1 VRPAPRALLLIA
13 GASALV
19 APATGLGQSTAP
31 GGAVIAPGDLPAFR
45 AAALDAAAAW
55 RDSLEAVR
63 APRLP
68 TPGDRESVILILAD
82 PPAAAS
88 DPADHPAAAGALSE
102 RHDALASTLASLGAT
117 VTFRYRMLIDAL
129 AVTLPAGRLE
139 AVAALPEVAAVVPV
153 TYLAPAQA
161 EGGAADPAALP
172 PSSTAP
178 AAPATSG
185 RPLHVALI
193 DAGVDV
199 SHPWLGG
206 GIGPTFPVLGGADL
220 VDGDADPRPSG
231 ADPALEAHGTQMA
244 SILLRSPALAGLPPE
259 RIPRLLAYRVVA
271 PEPVGGR
278 LRPLART
285 DRVLAALERAI
296 DPDGDGDTADGA
308 EVILLGLADGFA
320 GGGIDPVSDA
330 LEAADRV
337 GATVVAPAGND
348 GPTFTRPGAVGGPAS
363 GPTVIAVGGLSAAS
377 APRTAAL
384 DVHLGPAEAR
394 LGPLPL
400 MGAAPPAAEL
410 PVVVLRDDAG
420 IATGGAP
427 EAFRAPDGSSRVA
440 GALVVLARGAGPIP
454 ATAARAAEAGAA
466 AVALWDADGRGSFPA
481 APGDAGMS
489 IPVVGLGARQGD
501 ALVRLAAGDPA
512 LTVTLTATPAAYAA
526 ATVASFSSWG
536 PTADGRQKP
545 DLVAPAVD
553 QAAAWPGRAADGVA
567 RTASLTG
574 TSAAAAHVAAL
585 ALRLRVDDPSLGPR
599 AVRSLLIQ
607 SARVIPGVAVQRQG
621 AGVAAAPAPRAVRI
635 EPAIVTSEHSRD
647 ATRAEVSLS
656 GIAATG
662 GGSYTVSFSDGA
674 REAVLTEVALPVG
687 AARRLELVLPSGRG
701 SLIVRDAAGAT
712 AATAPVLPRR
722 ASRTPGDAVGVP
734 EVAADSRLAEVR
746 VRLGILRREDSRL
759 RSVRVHGVR
768 LHLVPAGGGESLLVS
783 GAKQDGDWAAGTY
796 RFLVARRLASGL
808 DVPAGRY
815 RLSVTAAGPDGAA
828 LRRLSAPFTLG

>member
-1 VRPAPRALLLIA
+1 MKPAPRALLLIA

-19 APATGLGQSTAP
+19 APSTGLGQSTL
-31 GGAVIAPGDLPAFR
+31 GGPVLAPGDLPAFR
-45 AAALDAAAAW
+45 TAALDAAAAW

-68 TPGDRESVILILAD
+68 TPGDRESVILVLAD

-88 DPADHPAAAGALSE
+88 DPADRAAAARALAE
-102 RHDALASTLASLGAT
+102 RQDALASTLASLGAT

-161 EGGAADPAALP
+161 EAGGGDPAALP
-172 PSSTAP
+172 PSSSAP
-178 AAPATSG
+178 EPAATSG

-193 DAGVDV
+193 DAGIDV

-220 VDGDADPRPSG
+220 VDGDGDPRPSG

-285 DRVLAALERAI
+285 DRVLAALERAV

-330 LEAADRV
+330 LAAADRI

-348 GPTFTRPGAVGGPAS
+348 GPTFARPGAVGGPAS

-377 APRTAAL
+377 TPRTVAL

-400 MGAAPPAAEL
+400 MGAGPSAAKL

-420 IATGGAP
+420 IATGGTP

-440 GALVVLARGAGPIP
+440 GALVVLARGAGPIS

-481 APGDAGMS
+481 APGDAGMA

-512 LTVTLTATPAAYAA
+512 LTVTLTATPVGYAA

-536 PTADGRQKP
+536 PTPDGRQKP

-553 QAAAWPGRAADGVA
+553 QAAAWPGLAADGGA

-607 SARVIPGVAVQRQG
+607 SARVIPGVAAQRQG
-621 AGVAAAPAPRAVRI
+621 AGVAGAPAPRAVRI
-635 EPAIVTSEHSRD
+635 EPAIVTSEHGRD

-662 GGSYTVSFSDGA
+662 GGTYTVSFSDGG
-674 REAVLTEVALPVG
+674 RETVLTEAALAPG
-687 AARRLELVLPSGRG
+687 AARRLELALPSGTG
-701 SLIVRDAAGAT
+701 SLIVRDATGAT

-722 ASRTPGDAVGVP
+722 AARTPNGAVGVP

-746 VRLGILRREDSRL
+746 VRLGILRRQDSRL

-768 LHLVPAGGGESLLVS
+768 LHLVPAGGGEPLLVA